1 MTRETQVRS
10 LDGEDPLEEGMATH
24 SSVLAWETP
33 WTEEPGKTT
42 VHGVA
47 ESDTT
52 EATEHTPAMPLAT
65 AQCSAPSPGLNP
77 SLWNLDA
84 GLLTGRVQ
92 WLPTAP
98 RVRPPSHP
106 APCTPH
112 TLCIAEG
119 TPRTSASD
127 QRRQGH
133 TGEREE
139 RCAEGLSVSAR
150 GLHSVRPGSSGRL
163 LASWCPPRGRGWAV
177 R

>member
-1 MTRETQVRS
+1 
-10 LDGEDPLEEGMATH
+10 MATH

-52 EATEHTPAMPLAT
+52 EATKHTPAMPLAT

-98 RVRPPSHP
+98 RVRSPSHP

-127 QRRQGH
+127 QRHQGH

-139 RCAEGLSVSAR
+139 RCAEGLLVQGNCTVWGLAPQGDCWRHGAHREEEARQCAKRSVKR
-150 GLHSVRPGSSGRL
+150 FQ
-163 LASWCPPRGRGWAV
+163 PRQTGVKPRTH
-177 R
+177 